1 MKLEGW
7 DELDDDEQF
16 FCWSCGKQ
24 LGTLDEISQ
33 RICYECKRSM
43 KKREEDETFF
53 CWACG
58 KKLLDMGEVA
68 QGLCHTCK
76 ASIIRKIHTPVK
88 KTIPS
93 VVQKKET

>member
-7 DELDDDEQF
+7 DVLDDDEQF

-24 LGTLDEISQ
+24 LGTIDEISQ

-43 KKREEDETFF
+43 KALKEDKTFF

-58 KKLLDMGEVA
+58 KELLNMGEVA
-68 QGLCHTCK
+68 QGLCHNCK
-76 ASIIRKIHTPVK
+76 ASIIRKIHMPVK

-93 VVQKKET
+93 AVQK

>member
-24 LGTLDEISQ
+24 LGTVDEISQ
-33 RICYECKRSM
+33 RICYECKRLM
-43 KKREEDETFF
+43 KKRKEDETFF

-68 QGLCHTCK
+68 QGLCHNCK
-76 ASIIRKIHTPVK
+76 ASIIRKINISVK
-88 KTIPS
+88 KTIS
-93 VVQKKET
+93 SAVQK

>member
-1 MKLEGW
+1 MKLEGL

-16 FCWSCGKQ
+16 FCWCCGKQ
-24 LGTLDEISQ
+24 LETIDEISQ

-43 KKREEDETFF
+43 KKQKEDKTFF

-58 KKLLDMGEVA
+58 KELLDMGEVA
-68 QGLCHTCK
+68 QGLCHNCK
-76 ASIIRKIHTPVK
+76 ASIIRKIDTPVK

-93 VVQKKET
+93 AVQK

>member
-7 DELDDDEQF
+7 DELDDDEKF
-16 FCWSCGKQ
+16 FCWACGKQ
-24 LGTLDEISQ
+24 LGTIDEIPQ

-43 KKREEDETFF
+43 KKSKEDQTFF

-58 KKLLDMGEVA
+58 KELLDMGEVA

-76 ASIIRKIHTPVK
+76 ASIIRKIHNSKK
-88 KTIPS
+88 KTVPS
-93 VVQKKET
+93 VVQK

>member
-1 MKLEGW
+1 MHMKLEGL

-24 LGTLDEISQ
+24 LGNIDEISQ
-33 RICYECKRSM
+33 RICQDCKQSM
-43 KKREEDETFF
+43 KALKEDKTFF

-76 ASIIRKIHTPVK
+76 SSIIRKIQK
-88 KTIPS
+88 PS
-93 VVQKKET
+93 TKHPIVDV